1 VTKAIPISGSG
12 AGYVA
17 DGFDVAFGHGSLW
30 VHTFRGGMLWRIDP
44 RTGKTLATI
53 RLRPE
58 STSLNAASSSIAA
71 GAGGV
76 WVAVSG

>member
-1 VTKAIPISGSG
+1 
-12 AGYVA
+12 
-17 DGFDVAFGHGSLW
+17 
-30 VHTFRGGMLWRIDP
+30 MLWRIDP